1 VNLNN
6 DLSEAVCSVYNPS
19 PTMESTRGLLSSCET
34 SVSLVE
40 MCLMKEDLVER
51 LRNRLESNNLEGG
64 CWNGFVENAVPGL
77 AGN

>member
-19 PTMESTRGLLSSCET
+19 PTMESTRGLLSSFET

-40 MCLMKEDLVER
+40 MCLMNEDLVER
-51 LRNRLESNNLEGG
+51 LRNRLESNNLGG
-64 CWNGFVENAVPGL
+64 GWN
-77 AGN
+77 